1 MVNSI
6 PLFKVH
12 MPASVKEP
20 LLEVLFSGFIGQGP
34 VVDRFE
40 NQINKFFEVKNS
52 LTTNSGTS
60 ALHLAL
66 RLADVKYG
74 DEVICTPMT
83 CTASNMPVLAMGA
96 KIRWAD
102 IDPVTGLIDINS
114 IESKISEK
122 TKAIIMVHFGG
133 IPCQIDEINKLAA
146 SRGIKTIEDGAHALG
161 STYKEKKIGSLS
173 DYTFFSLQAI
183 KHITTIDGGI
193 LICKSNEDYKRGK
206 LLRWYG
212 IDRESPRKDFRCE
225 ENIPEFGYKF
235 HMNDVSAV
243 IGIEQLKYIDS
254 IISKH
259 RYNASKY
266 QKELSNLKTVRLIP
280 IPRDVN
286 PSYWLFTIHVT
297 NRDKFIEY
305 MNENGVMC
313 SKVHERNDI
322 HDAFKE
328 STCDLPG
335 VNKFCETQVS
345 IPVGWWLS
353 DEDTDKI
360 ISLIKQF

>member
-1 MVNSI
+1 MNDVI

-12 MPASVKEP
+12 MPESVKEP

-40 NQINKFFEVKNS
+40 SQLDKFFEFKNS
-52 LTTNSGTS
+52 LTVNSGTS

-66 RLADVKYG
+66 RLANVKHG

-96 KIRWAD
+96 TIRWAD

-114 IESKISEK
+114 IESNITEK

-133 IPCQIDEINKLAA
+133 IPCQIEEINRLAA
-146 SRGIKTIEDGAHALG
+146 SRGIKTIEDGAHAFG
-161 STYKEKKIGSLS
+161 TNYKDRKIGSLS
-173 DYTFFSLQAI
+173 DFTMFSLQAI

-193 LICKSNEDYKRGK
+193 LICKSDEDFKRGK

-225 ENIPEFGYKF
+225 ENISEYGYKF
-235 HMNDVSAV
+235 HMNDVSAI

-259 RYNASKY
+259 RSNALKY
-266 QKELSNLKTVRLIP
+266 RNQLSNLEKVKLIP
-280 IPRDVN
+280 IPRDVD

-297 NRDKFIEY
+297 DRDKFMEY
-305 MNENGVMC
+305 MLENGVSC

-322 HDAFKE
+322 HDAFNE
-328 STCDLPG
+328 SACYLPG
-335 VNKFCETQVS
+335 VDKFCKTQVS

-353 DEDTDKI
+353 EGDTDKI
-360 ISLIKQF
+360 ISLIKKF